1 MLENVKSQN
10 EKINIA
16 TDFFQLVDTHG

>member
-1 MLENVKSQN
+1 LGDKEIIFWLQQRN

-16 TDFFQLVDTHG
+16 TKET

>member
-1 MLENVKSQN
+1 MLENVKTQN

-16 TDFFQLVDTHG
+16 TYFFQLVDTHG